1 MSEWMKKLIGMHTC
15 WNCESYID
23 KKSIYKVTVDTLEGP
38 LNLTMCQKCAES
50 FDEMLKELE
59 EAIEERNKS
68 F

>member
-15 WNCESYID
+15 WNCKDYID